1 MSITSIGSSFDQI
14 PPKSVARETAASSR
28 AQEAASASVDKSSQ
42 DWPPRTASQKRAEQL
57 DKSAY
62 GRLVAAQEE
71 AAAKPAVSSR
81 SAAAAYAQAG

>member
-14 PPKSVARETAASSR
+14 PPQRVARETAASTR
-28 AQEAASASVDKSSQ
+28 AQEAASDSVDKSSQ
-42 DWPPRTASQKRAEQL
+42 DWPPRTASQKRTEQL

-71 AAAKPAVSSR
+71 AASTPSVSSKT
-81 SAAAAYAQAG
+81 AAAAYAAAG